1 MNNSHFPQTGLLAF
15 VVLALASSVSLAAPQ
30 DGIFSRAS
38 DKEAKAAD
46 TTAEASTPKSD
57 TSAESQTAAA
67 TAVVKESS
75 AQIDQQSDGW
85 FTVVDDTS
93 MVEVRLPGN
102 PKYKE
107 ITFSPIVGRAAVVNH
122 LYNSVVN
129 KQTTV
134 DYSWM
139 DLHDAPVGNKQMKEA
154 LDGAVKGAVVNVFG
168 ELTRMDAIKSG
179 KVQGRE
185 FDFNFRWNA
194 PNGKSIMLS
203 GRSRIFIKDNRRYQL
218 NVIGPKGKMDDD
230 MVSKLFDSLII
241 KGET

>member
-1 MNNSHFPQTGLLAF
+1 MNKLHFPQTSLLAF
-15 VVLALASSVSLAAPQ
+15 VVFAFASSVALAAPQ

-46 TTAEASTPKSD
+46 TTAE
-57 TSAESQTAAA
+57 TSAESKSESQTAAA
-67 TAVVKESS
+67 TAVVKEST
-75 AQIDQQSDGW
+75 AQIEQQSDGW
-85 FTVVDDTS
+85 FTVVDNES

-107 ITFSPIVGRAAVVNH
+107 ITFSPIVGRSAVVNH

-129 KQTTV
+129 KETTV

-139 DLHDAPVGNKQMKEA
+139 DLHDAPTGKKQMKAA

-168 ELTRMDAIKSG
+168 QLDRMDPIKSG
-179 KVQGRE
+179 KVEGRE

-194 PNGKSIMLS
+194 PNGKSLILS
-203 GRSRIFIKDNRRYQL
+203 GRSRIFIKGNRRYQL
-218 NVIGPKGKMDDD
+218 NVICPKGKEDDD